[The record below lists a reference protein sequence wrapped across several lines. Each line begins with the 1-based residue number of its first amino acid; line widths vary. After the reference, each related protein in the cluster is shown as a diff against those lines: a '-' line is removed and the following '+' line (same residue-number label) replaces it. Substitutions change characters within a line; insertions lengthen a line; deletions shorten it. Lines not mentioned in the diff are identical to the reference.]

1 MSILYN
7 LYIVYLTLFSV
18 LFFPSC
24 YILSNNGYEIN
35 NDRHKWIHF
44 QDLLI
49 IMFNSL
55 DVYILKYIKLDLVV
69 CTQWIVLQFMY
80 IKVFYYI
87 WAWFDYCI
95 LLCFLIHV
103 LHFMY
108 HKNDTTIDVVFEVCN
123 KFVNF
128 YYYYYV
134 VSNNFVTMFRNK
146 YILFYSMS

>member
-1 MSILYN
+1 MINDMSILYN

-55 DVYILKYIKLDLVV
+55 DVYILKIY
-69 CTQWIVLQFMY
+69 
-80 IKVFYYI
+80 KVRFGGVYPMN
-87 WAWFDYCI
+87 CI
-95 LLCFLIHV
+95 
-103 LHFMY
+103 
-108 HKNDTTIDVVFEVCN
+108 TI
-123 KFVNF
+123 
-128 YYYYYV
+128 YV
-134 VSNNFVTMFRNK
+134 H
-146 YILFYSMS
+146 